1 MKLCLPVQNTF
12 LRVLMNVKSE
22 ILCEDLK
29 QCRYIKSSWNYV
41 WTTRLY
47 FSVFFP
53 EAAVL

>member
-12 LRVLMNVKSE
+12 LRVLTNVKSE

-29 QCRYIKSSWNYV
+29 QCRYIKSSWNCV